1 MAFNFLDIDI
11 EFIGSGI
18 QEKGI
23 IKKCNNKKYSLE
35 IGKEVIAIDKKYF
48 RPTEVDILLGDPTK
62 AKKKIGWE
70 PKISFDKL
78 VEEMVE
84 KDLEFIKKNNAK
96 SFNKK

>member
-1 MAFNFLDIDI
+1 MGWKGLSTKALDENGNIII
-11 EFIGSGI
+11 E
-18 QEKGI
+18 
-23 IKKCNNKKYSLE
+23 C
-35 IGKEVIAIDKKYF
+35 DKKYF